1 MLFRGPPEV
10 NPPPVYFRVSSSREF
25 NPIERIRRRRGKVC
39 DGEGEIKMAR
49 SRRERTIGGDNVSRN
64 RETPGYNPL
73 TRTSMSVPDL
83 PPFFS
88 SFFFLSPFFKTENY
102 RNIKSP

>member
-88 SFFFLSPFFKTENY
+88 SFFLSPFFKTENY